1 MTAISPAINLARRLR
16 LAVIVEAFPVD
27 AGSVAGLAVFDIVR
41 EFHQIADVTVY
52 YCRAGYFGAHQAAP
66 QRTEVQGIPVYNV
79 YFPAIRV
86 LSRPFNGRNCAD
98 RLTPLL
104 QEHRPD
110 AILAFYLYP
119 QGYAGVLAA
128 GKLNIP
134 AILVAMGSDVRQIPD
149 LIIRF
154 LTRRA
159 VRRADC
165 ILAVSEDLRLR
176 TIAMGVPPDRVH
188 TVMNGRNS
196 SVFHLR
202 GRSVAREELQIPAG
216 VELVVF
222 VGRLVPIKRLG
233 DLLSAARIL
242 AVTHPSL
249 QIVCIGDGPGLAKLT
264 QSVRRK
270 RLTEVVRFIGAKSP
284 PEIAKWLAACNV
296 FCLPSESEG
305 SPNVIFEA
313 LACGRPVVA
322 TDVGGIPS
330 LVDSQCGILVKP
342 KVPAALA
349 QALHAALSRTWD
361 EAAIASRLNRTWRDM
376 VEEIHHHA
384 LNAVAARQSTAET
397 AAGCPAITNP
407 SARMYRVASRAGNL
421 PDSGANLR

>member
-1 MTAISPAINLARRLR
+1 MNLARRLR
-16 LAVIVEAFPVD
+16 VAIIVEAFPVD

-41 EFHQIADVTVY
+41 EFQQVADVTVY
-52 YCRAGYFGAHQAAP
+52 YCRASYFRASHAGPNRSEAH
-66 QRTEVQGIPVYNV
+66 GIPVYNV
-79 YFPAIRV
+79 YFPAMRFF
-86 LSRPFNGRNCAD
+86 SRPFNGRNCAD

-110 AILAFYLYP
+110 AVLAFYLYP

-128 GKLNIP
+128 RKLNIP
-134 AILVAMGSDVRQIPD
+134 AILVALGSDVRQIPD
-149 LIIRF
+149 PSIRF

-165 ILAVSEDLRLR
+165 VLAVSEDLRQR

-188 TVMNGRNS
+188 TVMNGRNA

-202 GRSVAREELQIPAG
+202 ERSKAREELQIPAG

-222 VGRLVPIKRLG
+222 VGRLVPVKRLG
-233 DLLSAARIL
+233 DFLSAAHIL
-242 AVTHPSL
+242 RATHPSL
-249 QIVCIGDGPGLAKLT
+249 QVVCIGDGPCLPKLT

-296 FCLPSESEG
+296 FCLPSQSEG

-322 TDVGGIPS
+322 TNVGGIPS

-342 KVPAALA
+342 KAPAALA
-349 QALHAALSRTWD
+349 QALHAALSRKWD
-361 EAAIASRLNRTWRDM
+361 EAAIASRLNRTWREM

-384 LNAVAARQSTAET
+384 WNAIVARQSTAET
-397 AAGCPAITNP
+397 VAGFPAITNS
-407 SARMYRVASRAGNL
+407 SARM
-421 PDSGANLR
+421 

>member
-1 MTAISPAINLARRLR
+1 MTLARKLR
-16 LAVIVEAFPVD
+16 LAIIVEAFPVD
-27 AGSVAGLAVFDIVR
+27 ADSVAGLAVFDIVR
-41 EFHQIADVTVY
+41 EFQQIADVTVY
-52 YCRAGYFGAHQAAP
+52 YCRAAYFGAGDTAP
-66 QRTEVQGIPVYNV
+66 KRSSVQGIPVYNV
-79 YFPAIRV
+79 YFPAIR
-86 LSRPFNGRNCAD
+86 LFSRPFNGRNCAE

-104 QEHRPD
+104 QDHRPD

-128 GKLNIP
+128 RRLNIP

-149 LIIRF
+149 PITRF

-188 TVMNGRNS
+188 TVINGRNS

-202 GRSVAREELQIPAG
+202 DRSVAREELQIPAG

-222 VGRLVPIKRLG
+222 VGRLVPVKRLG
-233 DLLSAARIL
+233 DLVSAARIL
-242 AVTHPSL
+242 AVTHSNL
-249 QIVCIGDGPGLAKLT
+249 RIVCIGDGPCLAKLT

-270 RLTEVVRFIGAKSP
+270 GLTEVVRFIGAKSP
-284 PEIAKWLAACNV
+284 PDIARWLAACHV
-296 FCLPSESEG
+296 FCLPSQSEG
-305 SPNVIFEA
+305 SPNVILEA

-322 TDVGGIPS
+322 TEVGGIPQ
-330 LVDSQCGILVKP
+330 LVNSECGMLVKP
-342 KVPAALA
+342 KTPSALA

-376 VEEIHHHA
+376 VQDIRHHA
-384 LNAVAARQSTAET
+384 LNAIVAHQSTVET
-397 AAGCPAITNP
+397 AADCPAITNP
-407 SARMYRVASRAGNL
+407 SARM
-421 PDSGANLR
+421 

>member
-1 MTAISPAINLARRLR
+1 MNLARKLR
-16 LAVIVEAFPVD
+16 LAIIVEAFPVD

-41 EFHQIADVTVY
+41 EFQHIADVTVY
-52 YCRAGYFGAHQAAP
+52 YCRAGYSVGSRATPSRSA
-66 QRTEVQGIPVYNV
+66 VQGIPVYNV
-79 YFPAIRV
+79 YFPAIRFF
-86 LSRPFNGRNCAD
+86 SRPFNGRNCAD

-128 GKLNIP
+128 RKLNIP
-134 AILVAMGSDVRQIPD
+134 AILVALGSDVRQIPD
-149 LIIRF
+149 PITRF

-176 TIAMGVPPDRVH
+176 TIAMGVPSDRVH
-188 TVMNGRNS
+188 TVINGRNS
-196 SVFHLR
+196 SVFYLR
-202 GRSVAREELQIPAG
+202 DQAAAREELQIPAD
-216 VELVVF
+216 VELIVF
-222 VGRLVPIKRLG
+222 VGRLVLVKRLG
-233 DLLSAARIL
+233 DLVSAARTL
-242 AVTHPSL
+242 AVTHSSL
-249 QIVCIGDGPGLAKLT
+249 RIVCIGDGPSLEKLT
-264 QSVRRK
+264 QSVRRM

-296 FCLPSESEG
+296 FCLPSQSEG

-330 LVDSQCGILVKP
+330 LLDSQSGILVKP
-342 KVPAALA
+342 KAPAALA
-349 QALHAALSRTWD
+349 QALHDALSRTWD
-361 EAAIASRLNRTWRDM
+361 EAGIASRLNRTWRDM

-384 LNAVAARQSTAET
+384 LNAIIAHQSTAET
-397 AAGCPAITNP
+397 AADCPAITNP
-407 SARMYRVASRAGNL
+407 SARM
-421 PDSGANLR
+421 

>member
-1 MTAISPAINLARRLR
+1 MNFPRKLR
-16 LAVIVEAFPVD
+16 LAIIVEAFPVAAD
-27 AGSVAGLAVFDIVR
+27 SVAGLAVFDIVR
-41 EFHQIADVTVY
+41 EFQQIADVTVY
-52 YCRAGYFGAHQAAP
+52 YCRAGYFGASHTTP
-66 QRTEVQGIPVYNV
+66 NRTATHGIPVYNV
-79 YFPAIRV
+79 YFPAIR
-86 LSRPFNGRNCAD
+86 LFSRPFNGRNCAD

-128 GKLNIP
+128 RKLNIP
-134 AILVAMGSDVRQIPD
+134 AVLVALGSDVRQIPD
-149 LIIRF
+149 AITRF
-154 LTRRA
+154 LTMRA

-202 GRSVAREELQIPAG
+202 DRSLARQELQIPAG
-216 VELVVF
+216 AGLVVF
-222 VGRLVPIKRLG
+222 VGRLVPVKRLD

-242 AVTHPSL
+242 ALTHSSL
-249 QIVCIGDGPGLAKLT
+249 QIVCIGDGPCLAKLT
-264 QSVRRK
+264 QSVRRQ
-270 RLTEVVRFIGAKSP
+270 RLTEVVRFIGTKSP

-296 FCLPSESEG
+296 FCLPSQSEG

-322 TDVGGIPS
+322 SEVGGIPR

-342 KVPAALA
+342 KAPAALA
-349 QALHAALSRTWD
+349 QALQTALSTTWD
-361 EAAIASRLNRTWRDM
+361 ETAIASRLNRTWRDM

-384 LNAVAARQSTAET
+384 LNAIVAHQSTAET

-407 SARMYRVASRAGNL
+407 SARM
-421 PDSGANLR
+421 